1 MAYCCDLPHG
11 PKLYLENQADQTIV
25 MLLMMQPGQQ
35 QQSSHSL
42 TTGVWQV
49 PPEIFAVGNMVVVKL
64 VTAIGEF
71 VIQVQGMVMQS
82 GLQSGSI
89 ATGGTPI
96 AVMPIDT
103 MPNSTGFSSQSSQ
116 SAQSSQPMQPMT
128 PMAPMQPMQPMAPMQ
143 PMQMGNMQMNLKPMQ
158 MQMGNMQMNM
168 GAETA
173 VMVASTHAASG
184 TTGASGTAKFCSQCG
199 NPLKLGDRFCSGC
212 GHALT

>member
-35 QQSSHSL
+35 QQSSHRL

-49 PPEIFAVGNMVVVKL
+49 PPEIFAVGNGVMVKL
-64 VTAIGEF
+64 VTSIGEF
-71 VIQVQGMVMQS
+71 VIQVQGMAMQS
-82 GLQSGSI
+82 GMQSGSI

-96 AVMPIDT
+96 AVMPIDA

-116 SAQSSQPMQPMT
+116 SSAQSSQPMQPMTPMT

-173 VMVASTHAASG
+173 VTVAS

-199 NPLKLGDRFCSGC
+199 NPLKLGDRFCSSC